1 MDRIGCKCHASNPR
15 RARSEHGPGQVSTH
29 SKCLALHT
37 QKDIGEWDSTA
48 QGETGR
54 RTRLGTAHSPSF
66 LRSSIAI
73 RRWVGMD
80 VWTNNNSTSTVYA
93 PLDQQKEKKNVFL
106 GLTHGKGVSNLT
118 FPLPS
123 SFIFSPSSSSSLLR
137 KQIKQHRQPPFS
149 AYSPLKHHRHESR
162 PIERLQRK

>member
-29 SKCLALHT
+29 PKCLALHT

-73 RRWVGMD
+73 RRWVRMD

-93 PLDQQKEKKNVFL
+93 PLDQQKEKKKSIFRADPRQRCVQPHLSSPFVLYIFAILLLFTPQETNK
-106 GLTHGKGVSNLT
+106 TTST
-118 FPLPS
+118 TSIQRILP
-123 SFIFSPSSSSSLLR
+123 
-137 KQIKQHRQPPFS
+137 IKTS
-149 AYSPLKHHRHESR
+149 
-162 PIERLQRK
+162 